1 MLATAVSAIGDPAY
15 KQQRLEM
22 MAREDARKEKDE
34 LRHDAQEVYEE
45 EHLLMEQKSNRVGEY
60 KRLCALTR
68 NLKESTPLDS
78 DEREDLVRS
87 NRLLIKRREKLE
99 EKLF

>member
-1 MLATAVSAIGDPAY
+1 MSAIADPAY

-22 MAREDARKEKDE
+22 TTREDACKEKAE
-34 LRHDAQEVYEE
+34 QRRDAQEVCEQE
-45 EHLLMEQKSNRVGEY
+45 RLSMEQQSNRLGEY
-60 KRLCALTR
+60 KWLCALIR
-68 NLKESTPLDS
+68 KNCADLKESTLDD
-78 DEREDLVRS
+78 DEHEDLVRS